1 MFRRKKKPAPV
12 GPIGERRRFLG
23 GMAAAAVVPFA
34 DLSKIELPESSPPL
48 PPMRMTSYDLRVPMS
63 RTELNILKG
72 QIACTTGMS
81 SLIISSPLDD
91 ES

>member
-12 GPIGERRRFLG
+12 GPVGERRRFLG

-34 DLSKIELPESSPPL
+34 DLSKLEAPDPSPPV
-48 PPMRMTSYDLRVPMS
+48 PPLRMTNYELRVPMS
-63 RTELNILKG
+63 RTELNILRR
-72 QIACTTGMS
+72 QHCTTGISKM
-81 SLIISSPLDD
+81 IVSSPLDN